1 MSVQT
6 INVSGQRNN
15 SNGRPMLRFSFMY
28 GRQVVSHVGIRAN
41 SWFFPHDAMRK
52 CGLCRHAVSVRLS
65 VTFVYSVETNKQ
77 IFNFFHHR
85 VAASFY
91 TVSKKLHFCFCQ
103 NFVKF
108 FMNFNKFWKID
119 SKVTEIVCYIYI
131 YIFHL
136 TWPTSLRY
144 LVKRDVVNFYPTLDL
159 LQSDW
164 SDLVLKWRGH
174 TVVTT

>member
-1 MSVQT
+1 MLCTHVT
-6 INVSGQRNN
+6 NKYCLLAIDDLRSG
-15 SNGRPMLRFSFMY
+15 SCPCKLSTSADSGTTVM
-28 GRQVVSHVGIRAN
+28 V
-41 SWFFPHDAMRK
+41 
-52 CGLCRHAVSVRLS
+52 GLCCDLASCMVARSSAMWAYAQTVG
-65 VTFVYSVETNKQ
+65 
-77 IFNFFHHR
+77 R